1 MYVCNTAKPFPFIP
15 AASISAVD
23 IVATATATG
32 ALGKEKML
40 EQDSTKHTVLLMQ
53 RKDRAIVRSRIAFTM
68 SSFLTA

>member
-40 EQDSTKHTVLLMQ
+40 EQDSTNTQCCSCKEKTVPL
-53 RKDRAIVRSRIAFTM
+53 
-68 SSFLTA
+68 